1 MSEKECNNP
10 AKNALCA
17 SRKLASWVVSVYTS
31 ATLGEY
37 VIDLLAMQQTT

>member
-17 SRKLASWVVSVYTS
+17 SRKLASWVVYTS